1 MILFVVLMAL
11 LGGTTWLAMNQSIA
25 RDAVLN
31 HRLTAIGLTL
41 CLTSGLIAMVA
52 SIVASL

>member
-1 MILFVVLMAL
+1 MILFVVMMAL

-41 CLTSGLIAMVA
+41 CLASGLIAVVA
-52 SIVASL
+52 SAVASR

>member
-1 MILFVVLMAL
+1 MILFVVMMAL

-25 RDAVLN
+25 HDAVLN

-41 CLTSGLIAMVA
+41 CLASGLIAVVA
-52 SIVASL
+52 SAVASR

>member
-1 MILFVVLMAL
+1 MMLSLVMLAL

-25 RDAVLN
+25 RNAVLN

-41 CLTSGLIAMVA
+41 CVTSGLVVLVA
-52 SIVASL
+52 SVAASR